1 MYKIIKVDQQTYV
14 ETVVA
19 TAESY
24 YELSKKLDK
33 LQEMADS
40 DDSCT
45 DSYNMIL
52 PNGRLL
58 F

>member
-14 ETVVA
+14 ETVVD

-45 DSYNMIL
+45 DSYNMVT
-52 PNGRLL
+52 PNGTLL

>member
-45 DSYNMIL
+45 DSYSMIL

>member
-1 MYKIIKVDQQTYV
+1 MYKIIKVDQQTYI

-33 LQEMADS
+33 LQEMADA

>member
-33 LQEMADS
+33 LQEMADA
-40 DDSCT
+40 DDGCT
-45 DSYNMIL
+45 DSYNMVT
-52 PNGRLL
+52 PNGTLL